1 MEAYYL
7 LNSKRRNVP
16 YTWLFISKQVLT
28 VGLILLSIVD
38 LGEAIHASTSSSRTV
53 HSVDYC
59 TPIIKIVS
67 FVSTF
72 FYITVDFKYI
82 FKIISFTH
90 FFIITILFHIFSLFF
105 SL

>member
-38 LGEAIHASTSSSRTV
+38 LGVAIHESTYRTV
-53 HSVDYC
+53 YSVDYY
-59 TPIIKIVS
+59 TPFIKIIS
-67 FVSTF
+67 FVSTTG
-72 FYITVDFKYI
+72 FYII
-82 FKIISFTH
+82 NIIH
-90 FFIITILFHIFSLFF
+90 LFI
-105 SL
+105 

>member
-38 LGEAIHASTSSSRTV
+38 LGMAIHASTYDTV
-53 HSVDYC
+53 HNVDYY
-59 TPIIKIVS
+59 TPV
-67 FVSTF
+67 V
-72 FYITVDFKYI
+72 
-82 FKIISFTH
+82 KIISFVSITL
-90 FFIITILFHIFSLFF
+90 FFIIMNF
-105 SL
+105 

>member
-38 LGEAIHASTSSSRTV
+38 LGVAIHESTFRTV
-53 HSVDYC
+53 YNVDYY
-59 TPIIKIVS
+59 TPIVKIVS
-67 FVSTF
+67 FVSTNYF
-72 FYITVDFKYI
+72 LY
-82 FKIISFTH
+82 
-90 FFIITILFHIFSLFF
+90 
-105 SL
+105 